1 MRPAARIEIN
11 GKDLTAQY
19 GEILESLTVTDEA
32 GIKSDTCEISI
43 DDAGH
48 VDVPGIGAEVRVWL
62 GYEPTPIYMGRY
74 TVTSLRKSGLPRR
87 CTISAAAADLT
98 GKVRTQKMRSFHE
111 TTVRAIV
118 EKIAAEHGLK
128 PVVDAGIG
136 ARMIDHIDQQTE
148 SDASFLT
155 RLAAR
160 QGASFK
166 IGDGKILFA
175 AKGSKS
181 RADGTAKEAILLQPF
196 DVGSWEAEWSKRGDI
211 EGATTQYMDHASGKR
226 RTATVGKRGLK
237 HRDRRLYGSK
247 AEAEAAA
254 KANLDD
260 RTRSQL
266 TVSINGPGDPRLYA
280 DGSVTLKG
288 FDAAIDRNYR
298 ATRVTHTFSGQ
309 GYTTGTDLEGE

>member
-43 DDAGH
+43 DD
-48 VDVPGIGAEVRVWL
+48 VSNFDVAGIGAEIRVWL
-62 GYEPTPIYMGRY
+62 GYEPTPVYMGRY

-98 GKVRTQKMRSFHE
+98 SKIRVQKLRSFHE

-118 EKIAAEHGLK
+118 ERIAAAHGLK
-128 PVVDAGIG
+128 PIVDAGIG
-136 ARMIDHIDQQTE
+136 VRVIDHIDQQTE
-148 SDASFLT
+148 SDVAFLA

-166 IGDGKILFA
+166 IADGKILFA
-175 AKGSKS
+175 AKGSKN
-181 RADGTAKEAILLQPF
+181 RADGTVKDAIVIQSNEIS
-196 DVGSWEAEWSKRGDI
+196 SWEAEWSKRGDVD
-211 EGATTQYMDHASGKR
+211 GATTQYMDHAAGKR
-226 RTATVGKRGLK
+226 RTATAGSGSLK

-298 ATRVTHTFSGQ
+298 AKRVTHTFSGQ

>member
-1 MRPAARIEIN
+1 VNPTARIEIN
-11 GKDLTAQY
+11 GKDLTTKY
-19 GEILESLTVTDEA
+19 GSVLESLTVTDEA

-43 DDAGH
+43 DDRDGF
-48 VDVPGIGAEVRVWL
+48 DVPGIGAEIRVWI

-74 TVTSLRKSGLPRR
+74 TVTSLRKSGLPRK

-98 GKVRTQKMRSFHE
+98 SKVRAPKMRSFHE

-118 EKIAAEHGLK
+118 EKIAAAHGLK
-128 PVVDAGIG
+128 PIVDAGIG
-136 ARMIDHIDQQTE
+136 ARVIDHIDQQTE
-148 SDASFLT
+148 SDVSFLT
-155 RLAAR
+155 RLATR

-175 AKGSKS
+175 AKGSKA
-181 RADGTAKEAILLQPF
+181 RADGTVKDTIVLQPA
-196 DVGSWEAEWSKRGDI
+196 DVGSWEAEWSKRGDVD
-211 EGATTQYMDHASGKR
+211 GATTQYMDHAAGKR
-226 RTATVGKRGLK
+226 RTARAGSGGLK

-260 RTRSQL
+260 RARSQL

-288 FDAAIDRNYR
+288 FDAAIDRTYR

>member
-1 MRPAARIEIN
+1 MKPAYRIEIN
-11 GKDLTAQY
+11 GADLTTKY
-19 GEILESLTVTDEA
+19 GSVLESISVTDEA

-43 DDAGH
+43 DDRDSF
-48 VDVPGIGAEVRVWL
+48 DVPGIGAEVRVWL

-74 TVTSLRKSGLPRR
+74 TVTSLRKSGFPRK
-87 CTISAAAADLT
+87 CAISAAAADLT
-98 GKVRTQKMRSFHE
+98 SKIRVQKLRSFHQ

-118 EKIAAEHGLK
+118 EQIAATHGLK
-128 PVVDAGIG
+128 PVVDVGIG
-136 ARMIDHIDQQTE
+136 ARVIDHIDQQTE
-148 SDASFLT
+148 SDVSFLS

-166 IGDGKILFA
+166 IGDGKLLFA

-181 RADGTAKEAILLQPF
+181 RADGTVKEAIVLQSTE
-196 DVGSWEAEWSKRGDI
+196 VSSWEAEWSKRGDVD
-211 EGATTQYMDHASGKR
+211 GATTQYMDHAAGKR
-226 RTATVGKRGLK
+226 RTSTAGSENLK

-266 TVSINGPGDPRLYA
+266 TVSVNGPGDPRLYA

-288 FDAAIDRNYR
+288 FDAAIDRTYR

-309 GYTTGTDLEGE
+309 GYTTGTDLEGS